1 MNSKSKDSNIELPKA
16 PTSDNSFSDFVK
28 ILKSYLKEL
37 KDLNINNSKLSQEDI
52 LVISDLVNECNLY
65 TLELMSNFPEETQ
78 EIIGMTEKIISSF
91 FLVFKNLLL
100 TNNSS
105 SIVDEQSNSNKLI
118 SFPFLLKL
126 STLEVKFQYLV
137 YSFTQIKGQINNAKS
152 NSTGFDK
159 EEISLNKILE
169 ECESIVIEIDNIQE
183 RLNLS
188 KYYTACSKYYMAMIH
203 FFNKNFNDSITNAN
217 EAIKML
223 EAKNNN
229 NEMEDENLD
238 MKKTMKLCCIQEFL
252 AQVYETLKE

>member
-16 PTSDNSFSDFVK
+16 PTSDNSFSDFIK

-65 TLELMSNFPEETQ
+65 TLELMPNFPEETQ

-118 SFPFLLKL
+118 SFPFLL
-126 STLEVKFQYLV
+126 
-137 YSFTQIKGQINNAKS
+137 
-152 NSTGFDK
+152 
-159 EEISLNKILE
+159 
-169 ECESIVIEIDNIQE
+169 
-183 RLNLS
+183 
-188 KYYTACSKYYMAMIH
+188 
-203 FFNKNFNDSITNAN
+203 
-217 EAIKML
+217 
-223 EAKNNN
+223 
-229 NEMEDENLD
+229 
-238 MKKTMKLCCIQEFL
+238 
-252 AQVYETLKE
+252 